1 MDSKIYSIEQ
11 TPKHNQN
18 TLEEEGQNGRTCSI
32 RNQDILKLNGA
43 VFLQGY
49 TNM

>member
-1 MDSKIYSIEQ
+1 MDSKIYCTVS

-18 TLEEEGQNGRTCSI
+18 TLEDEGRNGRTCFI